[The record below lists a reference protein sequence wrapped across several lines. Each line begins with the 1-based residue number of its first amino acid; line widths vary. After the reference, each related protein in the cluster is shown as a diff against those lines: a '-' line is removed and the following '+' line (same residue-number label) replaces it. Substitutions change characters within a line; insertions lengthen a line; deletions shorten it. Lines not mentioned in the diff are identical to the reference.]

1 MFEIRYKSHHD
12 VKNIITKLIPNKM
25 VTPFSFNRVMKQ
37 KPKDSTADIYVHT
50 PYCDTICSFCNM
62 NRKKV
67 DNNLDSYVQY
77 LCKEFEKYKNRK
89 YVQEKTI
96 DTIFFGGGTPT
107 IYSASQ
113 LETILSSLKNNFNIS
128 KNCEFTFESTLHNLT
143 PEKLCIMEKYGV
155 NRISIGVQTFSD
167 RGRKL
172 LNRTFD
178 QKEVINRLKDI
189 KKSYSGLICID
200 IIYNYLDETIEE
212 VTKDAEIAIELGI
225 DSISFY
231 SLMIHKGSKISK
243 DLENNKLSFDYHI
256 RRDKELHNKFL
267 EITLNNGFSLLELTK
282 ITNGKDTYGYIQ
294 NINSCKDLIAIG
306 VGAGGRVDNI
316 EYYNM
321 NKLISFYSQD
331 SDFSYKA
338 KKLSGLLQYPKVNLT
353 EIRELTGDDIY
364 PSILGI
370 LQECEREDFL
380 EFFENSFKYTVDGI
394 FWGNTIAAAI
404 ITKMI
409 EEYKGE
415 N

>member
-25 VTPFSFNRVMKQ
+25 VTPFYFNRVMKQ

-267 EITLNNGFSLLELTK
+267 EVTLNNGFSLLELTK

-404 ITKMI
+404 ITKII

>member
-25 VTPFSFNRVMKQ
+25 VTPFYFNRVMKQ

-267 EITLNNGFSLLELTK
+267 EVTLNNGFSLLELTK

-394 FWGNTIAAAI
+394 FWGNTIAASI

>member
-25 VTPFSFNRVMKQ
+25 VTPFYFNRVMKQ

-267 EITLNNGFSLLELTK
+267 EVTSNNGFSLLELTK

>member
-89 YVQEKTI
+89 YIQEKTI

-267 EITLNNGFSLLELTK
+267 EVTLNNGFSLLELTK